1 MWVICRVWFWVA
13 VRIAHSCDFCGGFA
27 FDIDGWMRNWRER
40 CSLEFAVVQCVAAA
54 SRGLVSKRFLTISW
68 TNVFLA

>member
-40 CSLEFAVVQCVAAA
+40 ERERDVHLNLQSY
-54 SRGLVSKRFLTISW
+54 
-68 TNVFLA
+68 NVLRLHHEVW